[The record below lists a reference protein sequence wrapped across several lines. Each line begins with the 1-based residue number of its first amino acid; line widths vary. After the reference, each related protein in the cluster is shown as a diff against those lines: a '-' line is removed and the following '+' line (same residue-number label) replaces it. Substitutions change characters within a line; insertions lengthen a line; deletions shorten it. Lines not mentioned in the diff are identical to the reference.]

1 VALSGALP
9 ASSLLHLALNH
20 LRCQPA
26 LAPDDEQDSESERDG
41 AARKRRKREEEVERH
56 VLILTPDRTA
66 LREALIKEKD
76 LSLMGST
83 RDAQTTAVLDRVDIK

>member
-1 VALSGALP
+1 M
-9 ASSLLHLALNH
+9 
-20 LRCQPA
+20 
-26 LAPDDEQDSESERDG
+26 
-41 AARKRRKREEEVERH
+41 ERH